1 MKFYIK
7 ILNFLKKMTL
17 IAYISL
23 PKTWLDECLK
33 SPLSEHP
40 STVNILKGLKHMWN
54 LHDSTSIRFRHHY
67 DQNWLWKMSLL
78 VICEILN
85 HFVNKVT
92 TDNKYYFTYSEN
104 FHQPI

>member
-1 MKFYIK
+1 MTALLSDFFITE
-7 ILNFLKKMTL
+7 KKPT
-17 IAYISL
+17 
-23 PKTWLDECLK
+23 
-33 SPLSEHP
+33 
-40 STVNILKGLKHMWN
+40 
-54 LHDSTSIRFRHHY
+54 
-67 DQNWLWKMSLL
+67 WKMSLL